1 MPPASDISLPVLLD
15 QWKKEDIM
23 CFLVRLLHSRTGEK
37 CSSGKIHTPF
47 CLLII
52 EEEKKRNDQDI
63 YFPIGCRK

>member
-1 MPPASDISLPVLLD
+1 
-15 QWKKEDIM
+15 
-23 CFLVRLLHSRTGEK
+23 VRLLHSRTGEK